1 MHEQGTKYRF
11 NGNRRHGLQI
21 RASGKI
27 GYKKLHFVLIKIVS
41 LQIVKINKVFN
52 KIKIKRYEKM

>member
-21 RASGKI
+21 RASGNF
-27 GYKKLHFVLIKIVS
+27 GTGSGNTLW
-41 LQIVKINKVFN
+41 
-52 KIKIKRYEKM
+52 